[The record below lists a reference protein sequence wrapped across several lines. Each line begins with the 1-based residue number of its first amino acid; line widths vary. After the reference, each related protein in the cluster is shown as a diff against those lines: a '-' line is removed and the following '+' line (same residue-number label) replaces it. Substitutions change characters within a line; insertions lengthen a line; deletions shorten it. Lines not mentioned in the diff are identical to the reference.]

1 MKPRLRL
8 GVMGLKLFKPLAIA
22 AILATGA
29 AGTAYAH
36 HSFQA
41 TYDLEHKITIEG
53 TLVAFQFRNPHSFVQ
68 VLVEDESGE
77 MQRWG
82 VEWGGASALTR
93 QSVTR
98 TTLQPGDHVVISG
111 AVGRDRGDH
120 RLRMETLLR
129 PADGFEIG
137 RGWCRE

>member
-1 MKPRLRL
+1 MVFRFL
-8 GVMGLKLFKPLAIA
+8 KPLAVA
-22 AILATGA
+22 AILATA
-29 AGTAYAH
+29 AGTAAQAH

-68 VLVEDESGE
+68 VMVEDENGE

-93 QSVTR
+93 QGVTR
-98 TTLQPGDHVVISG
+98 TTLKPGDHVVISG

-120 RLRMETLLR
+120 RMRMETLLR
-129 PADGFEIG
+129 PEDGF
-137 RGWCRE
+137 GWGQNGEKVD

>member
-1 MKPRLRL
+1 
-8 GVMGLKLFKPLAIA
+8 MGLKLLKPLAAA
-22 AILATGA
+22 AILAVCT
-29 AGTAYAH
+29 AGSAWAH

-93 QSVTR
+93 QGVTR
-98 TTLQPGDHVVISG
+98 TTLKPGDHVVISG

-120 RLRMETLLR
+120 RMRMETLLR
-129 PADGFEIG
+129 PDDGF
-137 RGWCRE
+137 GWGQNGEKFD